1 MANRDEML
9 AKLRRDD
16 MIRRLRESDAS
27 SETDDKSLLQSGTE
41 AVNDFATNLSNN
53 WIGRTA
59 AEIASYPGAA
69 IQTIGTDSRS
79 KRLAKNC
86 WLRIK
91 LNTLRP
97 LNARQQR
104 PWPAP

>member
-53 WIGRTA
+53 WIGRPA

-69 IQTIGTDSRS
+69 IQTIGTDKPFEAARQEL
-79 KRLAKNC
+79 LAKDQAQY
-86 WLRIK
+86 
-91 LNTLRP
+91 TQ
-97 LNARQQR
+97 AAQR
-104 PWPAP
+104 SP